1 MKKLL
6 STAALAGLIA
16 VAAAPAMAQGDQS
29 ALKLDLGGYF
39 RGYVVYHDQDS
50 HPFAEE
56 RNVDII
62 RDTEVHFT
70 GETTLDNGL
79 TVGVHVEATADREG
93 MQVDE
98 SYLYTSGSWG
108 RVNFGSEDGT
118 AYLLQVAAPSAD
130 GNVDGI
136 RQYVNPVNYSAG
148 SRTAWATGTTSTPF
162 TFANLVGGAYGAVNQ
177 GLRPASL
184 GAADADGSGTGT
196 GVYTPASNN
205 SQFNFSAANIASAD
219 DAGNTWGRWNGAF
232 LKEDYA
238 QDATRF
244 ADKLTYLSPV
254 FNGFQAG
261 VSYTPDVAS
270 GSLINGGVGSRG
282 LNGVGEDD
290 VVNAFGSAW
299 ELAARY
305 EGQFDR
311 FGLTLGAGYTHIDL
325 EEEKG
330 AQNSAAPNAAVY
342 NGLVRN
348 AFTDDRD
355 LWNVGGTVAFGGFNF
370 GALYTHDDRGDIS
383 QDLGLSPS
391 LTAAQQRASY
401 TTDSD
406 SETWVLGLDY
416 TTGPWKVGASYLN
429 RDVENMGVVYNTVG
443 DAIGYSDLET
453 DRYSAGVTYT
463 YGPGMTFR
471 GSVHQVEHEV
481 GSSDM
486 DATSFL
492 LGTQVNF

>member
-6 STAALAGLIA
+6 CSAALAGLVA

-39 RGYVVYHDQDS
+39 RGYVAFNDQDEHRLADGRS
-50 HPFAEE
+50 
-56 RNVDII
+56 VDII

-79 TVGVHVEATADREG
+79 TVGFHAEATADREDVF
-93 MQVDE
+93 MDE
-98 SYLYTSGSWG
+98 SYMYTSGSWG
-108 RVNFGSEDGT
+108 RVNFGSEDGS
-118 AYLLQVAAPSAD
+118 AYLLQIAAPSAD
-130 GNVDGI
+130 SNVDGI
-136 RQYVNPVNYSAG
+136 RQYVNPVNYTAG
-148 SRTAWATGTTSTPF
+148 PRTFLTTGVTSTPF
-162 TFANLVGGAYGAVNQ
+162 TFANLTGSSYAASTGWGVSTLVGATYTDAAQN
-177 GLRPASL
+177 RTFTTTAP
-184 GAADADGSGTGT
+184 AADAE
-196 GVYTPASNN
+196 
-205 SQFNFSAANIASAD
+205 ANGW
-219 DAGNTWGRWNGAF
+219 GNYNGAF
-232 LKEDYA
+232 IKDDYA
-238 QDATRF
+238 QDATRY

-261 VSYTPDVAS
+261 VSYTPDVGEGTSSRTFGVAS
-270 GSLINGGVGSRG
+270 
-282 LNGVGEDD
+282 DD
-290 VVNAFGSAW
+290 VVNAFGDAW

-311 FGLTLGAGYTHIDL
+311 FGLTLGAGYTHVSL
-325 EEEKG
+325 EEERP
-330 AQNSAAPNAAVY
+330 AQTAGTVY
-342 NGLVRN
+342 TGLVRN

-355 LWNVGGTVAFGGFNF
+355 LWNVGGTVTFGGFGF
-370 GALYTHDDRGDIS
+370 GALYSQDDRGEIA
-383 QDLGLSPS
+383 QDLSTS
-391 LTAAQQRASY
+391 AALTAAQQRASY

-406 SETWVLGLDY
+406 SETWVLGADY

-429 RDVENMGVVYNTVG
+429 REVENMGVVFNG
-443 DAIGYSDLET
+443 AGNAIGYSDLDT

-471 GSVHQVEHEV
+471 GSVHHIEHEV

>member
-1 MKKLL
+1 MTKLL
-6 STAALAGLIA
+6 STAALAGLLA

-39 RGYVVYHDQDS
+39 RGYVAYSSQDTRQNV
-50 HPFAEE
+50 PAAAATVGTNADE
-56 RNVDII
+56 RSFDIL

-79 TVGVHVEATADREG
+79 TVGVHVEAMSDMGDGFA
-93 MQVDE
+93 VDK

-108 RVNFGSEDGT
+108 RMNFGGEDGA

-130 GNVDGI
+130 SNYDGI
-136 RQYVNPVNYSAG
+136 RQYINGFNYAISPATAHNPVAG
-148 SRTAWATGTTSTPF
+148 NTSTPF
-162 TFANLVGGAYGAVNQ
+162 NFANIDPSSVAQFAPATLVGG
-177 GLRPASL
+177 
-184 GAADADGSGTGT
+184 
-196 GVYTPASNN
+196 VYTAP
-205 SQFNFSAANIASAD
+205 AANNAFIATAST
-219 DAGNTWGRWNGAF
+219 DAEVNTFGRWNGAF

-261 VSYTPDVAS
+261 VSYTPDVTS
-270 GSLINGGVGSRG
+270 GVASRG
-282 LNGVGEDD
+282 LNGVGSDD
-290 VVNAFGSAW
+290 VINSFGDAW
-299 ELAARY
+299 DLAARY
-305 EGQFDR
+305 EGQFDQ

-325 EEEKG
+325 EETRAAQLVANG
-330 AQNSAAPNAAVY
+330 AIFQ
-342 NGLVRN
+342 GLVRN

-355 LWNVGGTVAFGGFNF
+355 MWNVGGTVTFGGFGI
-370 GALYTHDDRGDIS
+370 GALYSEDDRGEIA
-383 QDLGLSPS
+383 QDD
-391 LTAAQQRASY
+391 AATRASY

-406 SETWVLGLDY
+406 AETWVLGADY

-429 RDVENMGVVYNTVG
+429 REVENMGQRVTGAASTFVG
-443 DAIGYSDLET
+443 YEDLET
-453 DRYSAGVTYT
+453 DRYSGGLTYT

-471 GSVHQVEHEV
+471 GSVHYVDHEV
-481 GSSDM
+481 GSSDA
-486 DATSFL
+486 DATTFV

>member
-6 STAALAGLIA
+6 CSAAVAALVA

-50 HPFAEE
+50 HRFAEE

-79 TVGVHVEATADREG
+79 TVGVHVEATADREDVS
-93 MQVDE
+93 MDE

-108 RVNFGSEDGT
+108 RINFGSEDGS

-130 GNVDGI
+130 SNIDGI
-136 RQYVNPVNYSAG
+136 RQYVNPANYIAG
-148 SRTAWATGTTSTPF
+148 SRTAWVAGTTSTPF
-162 TFANLVGGAYGAVNQ
+162 NFTNLSSGRYTASTTTNLPAYYGAAGVPN
-177 GLRPASL
+177 GI
-184 GAADADGSGTGT
+184 GT
-196 GVYTPASNN
+196 GVVTDAFTNGTTASFTATPG
-205 SQFNFSAANIASAD
+205 AATVSTNV
-219 DAGNTWGRWNGAF
+219 WGRNNGAF
-232 LKEDYA
+232 LSDDYA
-238 QDATRF
+238 QDATRY

-270 GSLINGGVGSRG
+270 NGFAGAAGLVGSRG

-325 EEEKG
+325 EETKG
-330 AQNSAAPNAAVY
+330 ADTGAPGVNVY
-342 NGLVRN
+342 TGLVRN

-355 LWNVGGTVAFGGFNF
+355 LWNVGGTVSFGGFTF
-370 GALYTHDDRGDIS
+370 GGLYSEDDRGEIA
-383 QDLGLSPS
+383 QDLN
-391 LTAAQQRASY
+391 TARADY

-429 RDVENMGVVYNTVG
+429 REVENMGVVYNGAGT
-443 DAIGYSDLET
+443 AIGYSDLET

-471 GSVHQVEHEV
+471 GSVHHIEHEV

>member
-6 STAALAGLIA
+6 STAALAGLLA

-39 RGYVVYHDQDS
+39 RGYVVYSDQDS
-50 HPFAEE
+50 HQFAEE
-56 RNVDII
+56 RNIDIL

-79 TVGVHVEATADREG
+79 TVGVHVESAADSG
-93 MQVDE
+93 DSFAVDE
-98 SYLYTSGSWG
+98 SYMYTSGSWG
-108 RVNFGSEDGT
+108 RVNFGSEDG
-118 AYLLQVAAPSAD
+118 ASYLLQVAAPSAD
-130 GNVDGI
+130 SNVDGI
-136 RQYVNPVNYSAG
+136 RQYVSPVNYNAG
-148 SRTAWATGTTSTPF
+148 SRTAWATGTTATPF
-162 TFANLVGGAYGAVNQ
+162 TFANLFNANPYAALAAGT
-177 GLRPASL
+177 RPATL
-184 GAADADGSGTGT
+184 GAGAITKLAAATGT
-196 GVYTPASNN
+196 GVYTAAVAN
-205 SQFNFSAANIASAD
+205 SAFTTAASAD
-219 DAGNTWGRWNGAF
+219 ADTDSWGNWNGSF

-261 VSYTPDVAS
+261 VSYAPDIAS
-270 GSLINGGVGSRG
+270 GNASRG
-282 LNGVGEDD
+282 LNGVSDDD

-299 ELAARY
+299 ELSARY

-311 FGLTLGAGYTHIDL
+311 FGLTFGAGYTHIEL
-325 EEEKG
+325 EEQKA
-330 AQNSAAPNAAVY
+330 AQLVANGAVY
-342 NGLVRN
+342 QGLTRN

-355 LWNVGGTVAFGGFNF
+355 LWNVGGTVSFGGFNF
-370 GALYTHDDRGDIS
+370 GALYTEDDRGEIS
-383 QDLGLSPS
+383 QDLGLSAA

-406 SETWVLGLDY
+406 SETWVLGADY
-416 TTGPWKVGASYLN
+416 TTGPWKLGASYMN
-429 RDVENMGVVYNTVG
+429 RDVENMGIVYNAAG
-443 DAIGYSDLET
+443 NSIGYSDLET
-453 DRYSAGVTYT
+453 DRYSGGVTYT

-471 GSVHQVEHEV
+471 GSVHHVEHEV

>member
-1 MKKLL
+1 MKKIIC
-6 STAALAGLIA
+6 SAALAGLVA

-39 RGYVVYHDQDS
+39 RGYMVYHDQDS
-50 HPFAEE
+50 HRLAEE

-79 TVGVHVEATADREG
+79 TVGVHVEATADREA
-93 MQVDE
+93 VAIDE

-130 GNVDGI
+130 SNIDGI
-136 RQYVNPVNYSAG
+136 RQYVNPVNYDAG
-148 SRTAWATGTTSTPF
+148 ARTPWVGGTTATPF
-162 TFANLVGGAYGAVNQ
+162 TFANLARGAYTISAQ
-177 GLRPASL
+177 GWTPPFL
-184 GAADADGSGTGT
+184 GLAAPPGNGTGAYVDAI
-196 GVYTPASNN
+196 G
-205 SQFNFSAANIASAD
+205 NFMTFGGNIAAAND
-219 DAGNTWGRWNGAF
+219 GGNMWGRWNGAF
-232 LKEDYA
+232 LKDDYA

-254 FNGFQAG
+254 FSGFQAG
-261 VSYTPDVAS
+261 VSYTPDVNEGAVSRSFGVAS
-270 GSLINGGVGSRG
+270 
-282 LNGVGEDD
+282 DD
-290 VVNAFGSAW
+290 VINAFGSAW

-305 EGQFDR
+305 ERQFDR
-311 FGLTLGAGYTHIDL
+311 FGMTLGGGYTHIDL
-325 EEEKG
+325 EDEKAAQTAVG
-330 AQNSAAPNAAVY
+330 AYQ
-342 NGLVRN
+342 GLVRN

-355 LWNVGGTVAFGGFNF
+355 IWNVGGIVAFGGFNF

-383 QDLGLSPS
+383 QDLNIARSD
-391 LTAAQQRASY
+391 Y

-406 SETWVLGLDY
+406 SETWVLGVDY

-429 RDVENMGVVYNTVG
+429 REVENMGITYSGAAGAGVAVG
-443 DAIGYSDLET
+443 RADLET
-453 DRYSAGVTYT
+453 DRYSLGATYT

-471 GSVHQVEHEV
+471 GSVHHIEHEV
-481 GSSDM
+481 GSSNM

>member
-6 STAALAGLIA
+6 CSAAVAGLVA

-39 RGYVVYHDQDS
+39 RGYVAAVDNDTQRGVD
-50 HPFAEE
+50 E
-56 RNVDII
+56 RNVDIL

-79 TVGVHVEATADREG
+79 TIGVHVESDTDMG
-93 MQVDE
+93 DSFNVDE

-108 RVNFGSEDGT
+108 RVNFGAEDGS
-118 AYLLQVAAPSAD
+118 AYLLQIAAPSAD
-130 GNVDGI
+130 SNVDGI
-136 RQYVNPVNYSAG
+136 RQYIRGANYDNGVAPAYTLPAPFVATTVAG
-148 SRTAWATGTTSTPF
+148 TVAN
-162 TFANLVGGAYGAVNQ
+162 FANIGGYIDNTFVSTAP
-177 GLRPASL
+177 L
-184 GAADADGSGTGT
+184 ADAVVAGQEWG
-196 GVYTPASNN
+196 NN
-205 SQFNFSAANIASAD
+205 
-219 DAGNTWGRWNGAF
+219 NGAF

-238 QDATRF
+238 QDATKG

-270 GSLINGGVGSRG
+270 ANGSRSF
-282 LNGVGEDD
+282 GVNADD
-290 VVNAFGSAW
+290 VINQFGSAW

-311 FGLTLGAGYTHIDL
+311 FGLTLGAGYTHVDL
-325 EEEKG
+325 EKARA
-330 AQNSAAPNAAVY
+330 AQNVAGTAY
-342 NGLVRN
+342 NGLVRHS
-348 AFTDDRD
+348 FTDDRD

-370 GALYTHDDRGDIS
+370 GALYTHDDRGEIA
-383 QDLGLSPS
+383 QDVGTNAT
-391 LTAAQQRASY
+391 TAALQRASY

-406 SETWVLGLDY
+406 SRTWVLGADY

-429 RDVENMGVVYNTVG
+429 REAENMGLNYTGGVAGTF
-443 DAIGYSDLET
+443 AGYSDLET
-453 DRYSAGVTYT
+453 DRYAAGVTYT

-471 GSVHQVEHEV
+471 GSIHHAEHEI
-481 GSSDM
+481 GHNDM